1 MQFQII
7 LMGKDKINTVQAT
20 DADYEKAEMDQLR
33 DALKRTYLERF
44 FVMTKLMK
52 RGKMLK
58 NAKMIYQTKNV
69 SKGGSI

>member
-1 MQFQII
+1 MEKQRV
-7 LMGKDKINTVQAT
+7 NTIEAT

-33 DALKRTYLERF
+33 DALKRSHKERF
-44 FVMTKLMK
+44 LVMTKLMK

-58 NAKMIYQTKNV
+58 NAKMIYQTKNL